1 MKKQKQA
8 KGTVGHFFN
17 EGPKASEKQDTFR
30 MEGRTKAR
38 SWARA
43 KVVVFFNEK
52 ANTSKRF
59 DSFRKEGRTKA
70 RG

>member
-1 MKKQKQA
+1 
-8 KGTVGHFFN
+8 
-17 EGPKASEKQDTFR
+17 

-38 SWARA
+38 GWAWA